1 MSSKNVSFFESHSY
15 RKPWLYVPLSAI
27 NIILAYETILTLQK
41 DHSDSSFVY
50 FFLLISAVSLF
61 FMLLEIRMR
70 IDESGIQVKFFPFHW
85 FYKKHRWEDIEKCY
99 VRSSSP
105 ISEFGGWGLRYS
117 LGGYGKAYT
126 LYGYEGIQIDFKNGK
141 KLFIGSRKATEIQ
154 TIINQI
160 FTKTEI
166 HE

>member
-1 MSSKNVSFFESHSY
+1 MSATKVSIFEIHNY
-15 RKPWLYVPLSAI
+15 RKPWVYIPLLAI
-27 NIILAYETILTLQK
+27 NMILAYKTLLSLQA
-41 DHSDSSFVY
+41 DNSDSSVLY
-50 FFLLISAVSLF
+50 FFLLISTVSLF
-61 FMLLEIRMR
+61 FMFLEIRMR
-70 IDESGIQVKFFPFHW
+70 IDESGIRVVFFPFHW
-85 FYKKHRWEDIEKCY
+85 FYKKHRWKDIEKCY

>member
-1 MSSKNVSFFESHSY
+1 M
-15 RKPWLYVPLSAI
+15 PLSAI
-27 NIILAYETILTLQK
+27 NIILAFEAILTLQK

-50 FFLLISAVSLF
+50 FFLTILALSLF
-61 FMLLEIRMR
+61 SMSLELRMR

-85 FYKKHRWEDIEKCY
+85 SYKKHRWEAIEKCY

-126 LYGYEGIQIDFKNGK
+126 LYEYEGIQIDFKNGK

>member
-1 MSSKNVSFFESHSY
+1 MSATKVSFFEIHNY
-15 RKPWLYVPLSAI
+15 RKPWVFIPLLAV
-27 NIILAYETILTLQK
+27 NMILAYQTLLSLQA
-41 DHSDSSFVY
+41 DNSGSSAVY

-70 IDESGIQVKFFPFHW
+70 IDESGIRVMFFPFHW

-99 VRSSSP
+99 ARTSSP
-105 ISEFGGWGLRYS
+105 MIEFGGWGLRYS